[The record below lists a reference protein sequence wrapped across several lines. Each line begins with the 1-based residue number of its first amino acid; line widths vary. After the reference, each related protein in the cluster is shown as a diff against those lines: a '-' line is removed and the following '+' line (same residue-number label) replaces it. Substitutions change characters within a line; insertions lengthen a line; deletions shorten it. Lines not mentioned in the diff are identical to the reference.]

1 MRPAPGPGEG
11 EGPLDLR
18 LVPLAGAAW
27 AAAAWAVGAT
37 GWSTVAGVTVC
48 LMGAAAV
55 WASVSAAA
63 RRAGGAPEE
72 GADGCAG
79 SGADSGSGTSPGTA
93 AAAGRRVWRSPG
105 WRLRGTACAGVLLC
119 AAAGGTSAGLHAADL
134 RRGPVPVLAAEYAR
148 AQAEV
153 TVTSDPRLT
162 RPRVRGNAMA
172 PVSVVLDGEV
182 TRVERSDGTVH
193 RTRAPVLL
201 IVPPGEGREEWLRLL
216 PSTRLRVGARLAPPL
231 RPGEPFAA
239 VLRVDRAGPPRI
251 VGAPSAS
258 QRTAGE
264 LRAGLRRAAEGLD
277 PDARALLPG
286 LVVGDTSRIGPDLRD
301 AFEAVDLTHLLAVS
315 GSNLSIVLLLLIGR
329 PGRAHHVERKGLA
342 PRLGMSLRLTALAGG
357 ALTIAFVVVCRPD
370 PSVLRAAACGG
381 VALLAIGTGR
391 RRSLIPALA
400 AAVLLLVLYDPWLAR
415 SYGFLLSVLATG
427 SLLTVAPRWSDVLR
441 ERRVPGRLA
450 EALGAA
456 LAAQA
461 VCAPVVVVF
470 AARVSLVAIP
480 ANLFAEPAVAPATLL
495 GFATLALAPVWA
507 TGAEALAWAA
517 GWPVG
522 WIARVARGGAAL
534 PGAELAWPGGWW
546 GGLVFALLTA
556 LVVVGARRLP
566 YRGPV
571 GVVLAALILVTV
583 VRPAPLARWVTGW
596 PPPGWVFAMCQVGQ
610 GDATVLA
617 AGGDAA
623 VVVDAGPDPASVD
636 RCLRELG
643 VARVPLLLLTHFHAD
658 HVAGLPG
665 VLRGRA
671 VGAIQTTG
679 LEEPPA
685 QAAFVRRTAAAAGV
699 PLVRAG
705 PGEERRV
712 GALEWR
718 VLWPPADA
726 RAAVA
731 GGALAGPNDA
741 SVALLVRAR
750 GGVSLLL
757 LGDLEPPSQRELLR
771 AHPGLQ
777 PVDVLKVA
785 HHGSARQDPA
795 LMGAARPRF
804 ALVSA
809 GRDNPYG
816 HPSPRTVA
824 ALRAGGARVL
834 RTDRDGAIAVVGS
847 GRGLVAVP
855 RGR

>member
-1 MRPAPGPGEG
+1 MNRVGGTGEP
-11 EGPLDLR
+11 EGPADLR
-18 LVPLAGAAW
+18 LVPLALAAW
-27 AAAAWAVGAT
+27 AAAACAVGVT
-37 GWSTVAGVTVC
+37 GWWTVAGVAVC
-48 LMGAAAV
+48 LVGAVALLMPAL
-55 WASVSAAA
+55 A
-63 RRAGGAPEE
+63 RRFDGVVGERDGPGASRVVP
-72 GADGCAG
+72 
-79 SGADSGSGTSPGTA
+79 
-93 AAAGRRVWRSPG
+93 GRR
-105 WRLRGTACAGVLLC
+105 LRATACAGVLLC
-119 AAAGGTSAGLHAADL
+119 AAAGAASAGLHAADL
-134 RRGPVPVLAAEYAR
+134 RRGPVPALAREYVR

-162 RPRVRGNAMA
+162 RPRVRGNAMV

-182 TRVERSDGTVH
+182 TRVERSDGAAH

-216 PSTRLRVGARLAPPL
+216 PSTRLRVGARLALPL
-231 RPGEPFAA
+231 RSGEPFAA
-239 VLRVDRAGPPRI
+239 VLKVDGGGPPRI
-251 VGAPSAS
+251 IGQPSAP

-264 LRAGLRRAAEGLD
+264 LRAGLRRATEGLA

-301 AFEAVDLTHLLAVS
+301 AFEATDLTHLLAVS
-315 GSNLSIVLLLLIGR
+315 GSNLSLVLILLIGR
-329 PGRAHHVERKGLA
+329 PGRAHQVERGGLA
-342 PRLGMSLRLTALAGG
+342 PRLGLSLRATAVAGG
-357 ALTIAFVVVCRPD
+357 ALTLAFVVVCRPD
-370 PSVLRAAACGG
+370 PSVLRAAACGL
-381 VALLAIGTGR
+381 VVLLAIGTGR

-427 SLLTVAPRWSDVLR
+427 SLLTVAPRWSDALR
-441 ERRVPGRLA
+441 RRGVPGRLA

-480 ANLFAEPAVAPATLL
+480 ANLFAELAVAPATVL
-495 GFATLALAPVWA
+495 GFAALALAQVWEPA
-507 TGAEALAWAA
+507 AAGAAWLA
-517 GWPVG
+517 GWPAG
-522 WIARVARGGAAL
+522 WIAGVARAGGGL
-534 PGAELAWPGGWW
+534 PGAQLSWPDGWW
-546 GGLVFALLTA
+546 GGLALALLTG
-556 LVVVGARRLP
+556 LVLLGARRLP
-566 YRGPV
+566 YRGWI
-571 GVVLAALILVTV
+571 AALVAALLFLVV
-583 VRPAPLARWVTGW
+583 VRPVPLTRWATGW

-623 VVVDAGPDPASVD
+623 VVVDAGPDPVPVD

-643 VARVPLLLLTHFHAD
+643 VRRVPLLVLTHFHAD
-658 HVAGLPG
+658 HVAGLAG
-665 VLRGRA
+665 VLRGRS

-705 PGEERRV
+705 PGEQRRV

-718 VLWPPADA
+718 VLWPPAGSGGL
-726 RAAVA
+726 A
-731 GGALAGPNDA
+731 GGANDA
-741 SVALLVRAR
+741 SVTLLVRAA
-750 GGVSLLL
+750 GGLSLLL
-757 LGDLEPPSQRELLR
+757 LGDLEPPAQRALLR
-771 AHPGLQ
+771 SSPGLG

-785 HHGSARQDPA
+785 HHGSAHQDPGLIRA
-795 LMGAARPRF
+795 VRPRL

-809 GRDNPYG
+809 GSDNPYG
-816 HPSPRTVA
+816 HPAPRTLE

-834 RTDRDGAIAVVGS
+834 RTDRDGAIAVVGA

-855 RGR
+855 RGG